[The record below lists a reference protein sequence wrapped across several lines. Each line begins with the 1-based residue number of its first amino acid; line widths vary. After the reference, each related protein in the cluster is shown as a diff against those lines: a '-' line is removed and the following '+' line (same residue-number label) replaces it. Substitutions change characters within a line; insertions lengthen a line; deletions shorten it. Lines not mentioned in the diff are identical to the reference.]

1 MTDNDVQRLLRQAH
15 RAWFLDGLPQAFQGV
30 LLLAA
35 AAYFWWRGSEPAAG
49 PLTSLIA
56 VGAPCAILA
65 YGVGMR
71 SILLAVKKATTLS
84 RHVPLPEMWG
94 EPLRRRALALSG
106 TVLAGSTIWATARTA
121 RLQTVADAT
130 LSWMALFFSLGL
142 GVAMLLL
149 GERLCLLRFH
159 LLAAL
164 SGLLGALSVYVAPTA
179 GPVPASAVYL
189 GAMGAALTVS
199 GIGHLVWFAAKSSP
213 AGQPPAEE

>member
-35 AAYFWWRGSEPAAG
+35 AAYFWWRGSAPAAG
-49 PLTSLIA
+49 ALTSLIA

-71 SILLAVKKATTLS
+71 SILLAVKRATTLS
-84 RHVPLPEMWG
+84 RRVPLPAMWG
-94 EPLRRRALALSG
+94 EPRRRRTLALSG
-106 TVLAGSTIWATARTA
+106 TVLAVSTIWATARTA
-121 RLQTVADAT
+121 RPQVADAT
-130 LSWMALFFSLGL
+130 SLWMALFFSLGL

-164 SGLLGALSVYVAPTA
+164 SGLLGALSVYVVPTG

-199 GIGHLVWFAAKSSP
+199 GIVHLIWFTAKSSP
-213 AGQPPAEE
+213 AGQAPAEE